1 VQRRFDGIT
10 DNTYMGVKLKELI
23 IITDSVP
30 RGKSIKDALTFYL
43 TQFEIKNNV
52 TASITVLCR
61 PMKKYYGLCSYEW
74 VPKKRNNIEV
84 LVELDSNMS
93 KKKLLKILAHE
104 LVHAKQ
110 FMNRTFIP
118 LPDTKKHKDIGIWE
132 GTKVQDLKYADLPWE
147 IEAVKLSKELYKL
160 YKNKVDTDS

>member
-1 VQRRFDGIT
+1 MQGRIGGIT
-10 DNTYMGVKLKELI
+10 DSIEMDMKLKQLT

-30 RGKSIKDALTFYL
+30 RANSIKDALPFYL
-43 TQFEIKNNV
+43 DNLGINSNI
-52 TASITVLCR
+52 TAHITVLCR

-74 VPKKRNNIEV
+74 IPKKRNNIEV
-84 LVELDSNMS
+84 LVELDSNMT

-132 GTKVQDLKYADLPWE
+132 GTKVQDLEYDKLPWE
-147 IEAVKLSKELYKL
+147 IEAKKVCKELYKL